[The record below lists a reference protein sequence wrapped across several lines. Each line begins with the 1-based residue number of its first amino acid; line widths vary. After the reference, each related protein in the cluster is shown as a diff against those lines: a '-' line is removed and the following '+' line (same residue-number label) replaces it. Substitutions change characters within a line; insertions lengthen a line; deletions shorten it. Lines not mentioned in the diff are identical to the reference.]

1 MNLDIYFQP
10 IESIDV
16 KKNTIGSICEI
27 YNTNFPDWESSDI
40 VLISVDENL
49 GLPELTNLESNHV
62 KVRQQ
67 LYNYHLAKGNT
78 LKMADLG
85 IIKKG
90 ASTSDTY
97 AALEDITAEIQK
109 KGKLLLIL
117 GGTQDL
123 TYANYLGYKK
133 LEQTINVACI
143 DQKIDLEISS
153 EAPISSNNFINH
165 LLTFQPSFL
174 FNFSILGCQQYYISE
189 EQLNLFDE
197 LYFDYLRLGEL
208 NNNIKLA
215 EPYLRNSDI
224 ISLDMSSI
232 RRAEFSGSTDN
243 GPNGFFA
250 NEICQIAKYA
260 GISDKLSSFGAYNF
274 SKKLENH
281 EVELSAQIFYFIIDG
296 YCRRKKDY
304 PIGTKKNH
312 VKYAVFHEELNHNL
326 VFHKS
331 PKSQR
336 WWLEVPYPPLKDFK
350 FERHNLVPCDY
361 EDYLTAQKGLIP
373 DLWWKTYRKL
383 N

>member
-62 KVRQQ
+62 KIRQQ

-281 EVELSAQIFYFIIDG
+281 EVELTAQIFYFIIDG
-296 YCRRKKDY
+296 YCHRKKDY

>member
-1 MNLDIYFQP
+1 M
-10 IESIDV
+10 
-16 KKNTIGSICEI
+16 
-27 YNTNFPDWESSDI
+27 
-40 VLISVDENL
+40 
-49 GLPELTNLESNHV
+49 
-62 KVRQQ
+62 
-67 LYNYHLAKGNT
+67 
-78 LKMADLG
+78 
-85 IIKKG
+85 
-90 ASTSDTY
+90 
-97 AALEDITAEIQK
+97 
-109 KGKLLLIL
+109 
-117 GGTQDL
+117 
-123 TYANYLGYKK
+123 
-133 LEQTINVACI
+133 
-143 DQKIDLEISS
+143 
-153 EAPISSNNFINH
+153 
-165 LLTFQPSFL
+165 
-174 FNFSILGCQQYYISE
+174 
-189 EQLNLFDE
+189 
-197 LYFDYLRLGEL
+197 

-232 RRAEFSGSTDN
+232 RRAEFSRSIEN

-250 NEICQIAKYA
+250 NEICQISKYA

-274 SKKLENH
+274 SKILDTHELE
-281 EVELSAQIFYFIIDG
+281 LTAQIFYFIIDG
-296 YCRRKKDY
+296 FCHRKKDY

>member
-10 IESIDV
+10 IDSIDI
-16 KKNTIGSICEI
+16 KKDTIGSICEI

-49 GLPELTNLESNHV
+49 GLNELPSLESNHI
-62 KVRQQ
+62 KIRQQ
-67 LYNYHLAKGNT
+67 LYDYHLAKGNK

-85 IIKKG
+85 IIKRG

-133 LEQTINVACI
+133 LEQTINVTCI
-143 DQKIDLEISS
+143 DQKIDLEMGS

-232 RRAEFSGSTDN
+232 RRAEFSGTNEN

-274 SKKLENH
+274 SKILDTH
-281 EVELSAQIFYFIIDG
+281 EVELTAQIFYFVIDG
-296 YCRRKKDY
+296 FCHRKKDY

-331 PKSQR
+331 PTSQR

-350 FERHNLVPCDY
+350 FERHNLVPCNY
-361 EDYLTAQKGLIP
+361 EDYLTAQKGMIP

>member
-10 IESIDV
+10 IDSIDI
-16 KKNTIGSICEI
+16 KKDTIGSICEI

-49 GLPELTNLESNHV
+49 GLNELPSLESNHI
-62 KVRQQ
+62 KIRQQ
-67 LYNYHLAKGNT
+67 LYDYHLAKGNK

-85 IIKKG
+85 IIKRG

-133 LEQTINVACI
+133 LEQTINVTCI
-143 DQKIDLEISS
+143 DQKIDLEMGS
-153 EAPISSNNFINH
+153 EATISSNNFINH

-232 RRAEFSGSTDN
+232 RRAEFSGTNEN

-274 SKKLENH
+274 SKTLDTH
-281 EVELSAQIFYFIIDG
+281 EVELTAQIFYFVING
-296 YCRRKKDY
+296 FCHRKKDY

-331 PKSQR
+331 PTSQR

-350 FERHNLVPCDY
+350 FERHNLVPCNY
-361 EDYLTAQKGLIP
+361 EDYLTAQKGMIP

>member
-10 IESIDV
+10 IDSIEV

-49 GLPELTNLESNHV
+49 GFPELPILESNHV
-62 KVRQQ
+62 KIRQQ
-67 LYNYHLAKGNT
+67 LYDYHLAKGNK

-85 IIKKG
+85 IIKRG

-133 LEQTINVACI
+133 LEQTINVTCV
-143 DQKIDLEISS
+143 DQKIDLEMGS

-174 FNFSILGCQQYYISE
+174 FNFSILGCQKYYISE

-232 RRAEFSGSTDN
+232 RRAEFSGANEN

-274 SKKLENH
+274 SKILDDH
-281 EVELSAQIFYFIIDG
+281 EVELASQIFYFIIDG
-296 YCRRKKDY
+296 FCHRKKDY

>member
-10 IESIDV
+10 IDSIDI
-16 KKNTIGSICEI
+16 KKDTIGSICEI

-49 GLPELTNLESNHV
+49 GLNELPSLENNHI
-62 KVRQQ
+62 KIRQQ
-67 LYNYHLAKGNT
+67 LYDYHLAKGNK

-85 IIKKG
+85 IIKRG

-133 LEQTINVACI
+133 LEQTINVTCI
-143 DQKIDLEISS
+143 DQKIDLEMGS

-232 RRAEFSGSTDN
+232 RRAEFSGTNEN

-274 SKKLENH
+274 SKILDTH
-281 EVELSAQIFYFIIDG
+281 EVELTAQIFYFIIDG
-296 YCRRKKDY
+296 FCHRKKDY

-331 PKSQR
+331 PTSQR

-350 FERHNLVPCDY
+350 FERHNLVPCNY
-361 EDYLTAQKGLIP
+361 EDYLTAQKGMIP

>member
-10 IESIDV
+10 IDSIDV

-49 GLPELTNLESNHV
+49 GLTELTSLESNHI
-62 KVRQQ
+62 KIRQQ
-67 LYNYHLAKGNT
+67 LYNYHLAKGNK

-85 IIKKG
+85 IIKRG

-117 GGTQDL
+117 GGTQDF

-133 LEQTINVACI
+133 LEQTINVTCI
-143 DQKIDLEISS
+143 DQKIDLEMGS

-232 RRAEFSGSTDN
+232 RRAEFSGANEN

-274 SKKLENH
+274 SKILDDH
-281 EVELSAQIFYFIIDG
+281 EVELAAQIFYFIIDG
-296 YCRRKKDY
+296 FCHRKKDY

-350 FERHNLVPCDY
+350 FERHNLVPCNY

>member
-27 YNTNFPDWESSDI
+27 YNTNFPDWESSDL

-62 KVRQQ
+62 KIRQQ

-281 EVELSAQIFYFIIDG
+281 EVELTAQIFYFIIDG
-296 YCRRKKDY
+296 YCLRKKDY

>member
-10 IESIDV
+10 IDSIEV

-49 GLPELTNLESNHV
+49 GFSELTSLESNHV
-62 KVRQQ
+62 KIRQQ
-67 LYNYHLAKGNT
+67 LYDYHLAKGNK

-85 IIKKG
+85 IIKRG

-133 LEQTINVACI
+133 LEQTINVTCI
-143 DQKIDLEISS
+143 DQKIDLEMGS

-224 ISLDMSSI
+224 ISLDISSI
-232 RRAEFSGSTDN
+232 RRAEFSGANEN

-274 SKKLENH
+274 SKILDDH
-281 EVELSAQIFYFIIDG
+281 EVELAAQIFYFIIDG
-296 YCRRKKDY
+296 FCHRKKDY

-350 FERHNLVPCDY
+350 FERHNLVPCNY

>member
-10 IESIDV
+10 IDSIDV

-49 GLPELTNLESNHV
+49 GLTELTSLESNHI
-62 KVRQQ
+62 KIRQQ
-67 LYNYHLAKGNT
+67 LYNYHLAKGNK

-85 IIKKG
+85 IIKRG

-97 AALEDITAEIQK
+97 AAFEDITAEIQK

-117 GGTQDL
+117 GGTQDF

-133 LEQTINVACI
+133 LEQTINVTCI
-143 DQKIDLEISS
+143 DQKIDLEMGS

-232 RRAEFSGSTDN
+232 RRAEFSGANEN

-274 SKKLENH
+274 SKILDDH
-281 EVELSAQIFYFIIDG
+281 EVELAAQIFYFIIDG
-296 YCRRKKDY
+296 FCHRKKDY

-350 FERHNLVPCDY
+350 FERHNLVPCNY

>member
-1 MNLDIYFQP
+1 
-10 IESIDV
+10 
-16 KKNTIGSICEI
+16 
-27 YNTNFPDWESSDI
+27 
-40 VLISVDENL
+40 
-49 GLPELTNLESNHV
+49 
-62 KVRQQ
+62 
-67 LYNYHLAKGNT
+67 
-78 LKMADLG
+78 MADLG

-224 ISLDMSSI
+224 ISL
-232 RRAEFSGSTDN
+232 
-243 GPNGFFA
+243 
-250 NEICQIAKYA
+250 ICHQ
-260 GISDKLSSFGAYNF
+260 L
-274 SKKLENH
+274 
-281 EVELSAQIFYFIIDG
+281 
-296 YCRRKKDY
+296 
-304 PIGTKKNH
+304 
-312 VKYAVFHEELNHNL
+312 EELNFRVPLIMDQMVFLPMKYVKLLNMQAL
-326 VFHKS
+326 VINYQVLVLIIS
-331 PKSQR
+331 
-336 WWLEVPYPPLKDFK
+336 LK
-350 FERHNLVPCDY
+350 N
-361 EDYLTAQKGLIP
+361 
-373 DLWWKTYRKL
+373 
-383 N
+383 

>member
-109 KGKLLLIL
+109 KGKLLLII

-296 YCRRKKDY
+296 YCHRKKDY

>member
-62 KVRQQ
+62 KIRQQ

-109 KGKLLLIL
+109 KGKLLLII

-281 EVELSAQIFYFIIDG
+281 EVELTAQIFYFIIDG
-296 YCRRKKDY
+296 YCHRKKDY

-361 EDYLTAQKGLIP
+361 DDYLTAQKGLIP

>member
-62 KVRQQ
+62 KIRQQ
-67 LYNYHLAKGNT
+67 LYNYHLAKGNK

-232 RRAEFSGSTDN
+232 RRAEFSGSTNN

-281 EVELSAQIFYFIIDG
+281 EVELTAQIFYFIIDG
-296 YCRRKKDY
+296 YCHRKKDY

>member
-10 IESIDV
+10 IDSIDI
-16 KKNTIGSICEI
+16 KKDTIGSICEI

-49 GLPELTNLESNHV
+49 GLNELPSLESNHI
-62 KVRQQ
+62 KIRQQ
-67 LYNYHLAKGNT
+67 LYDYHLAKGNK

-85 IIKKG
+85 IIKRG

-133 LEQTINVACI
+133 LEQTINVTCI
-143 DQKIDLEISS
+143 DQKIDLEMGS

-232 RRAEFSGSTDN
+232 RRAEFSGTNEN

-274 SKKLENH
+274 SKILDTH
-281 EVELSAQIFYFIIDG
+281 EVELTAQIFYFIIDG
-296 YCRRKKDY
+296 FCYRKKDY

-331 PKSQR
+331 PTSQR

-350 FERHNLVPCDY
+350 FERHNLVPCNY
-361 EDYLTAQKGLIP
+361 EDYLTAQKGMIP

>member
-62 KVRQQ
+62 KIRQQ
-67 LYNYHLAKGNT
+67 LYNYHLAKGNK

-143 DQKIDLEISS
+143 DQKVDLEISS

-281 EVELSAQIFYFIIDG
+281 EVELTAQIFYFIIDG
-296 YCRRKKDY
+296 YCHRKKDY

>member
-78 LKMADLG
+78 FKMADLG

-143 DQKIDLEISS
+143 DQKIDLEISN

-174 FNFSILGCQQYYISE
+174 FNFSILGCQQYYISQ

-232 RRAEFSGSTDN
+232 RRAEFSGSTDH

-274 SKKLENH
+274 AKKLENH
-281 EVELSAQIFYFIIDG
+281 EVELTAQIFYFIIDG
-296 YCRRKKDY
+296 YCHRKKDY

>member
-1 MNLDIYFQP
+1 M
-10 IESIDV
+10 
-16 KKNTIGSICEI
+16 
-27 YNTNFPDWESSDI
+27 
-40 VLISVDENL
+40 
-49 GLPELTNLESNHV
+49 
-62 KVRQQ
+62 
-67 LYNYHLAKGNT
+67 YNYHLAKGNA

-232 RRAEFSGSTDN
+232 RRAEFSGSTNN

-296 YCRRKKDY
+296 YCHRKKDY

>member
-10 IESIDV
+10 IDSIDI
-16 KKNTIGSICEI
+16 KKDTIGSICEI

-49 GLPELTNLESNHV
+49 GLNELPSLESNHI
-62 KVRQQ
+62 KIRQQ
-67 LYNYHLAKGNT
+67 LYDYHLAKGNK

-97 AALEDITAEIQK
+97 AALEDITSEIQR

-123 TYANYLGYKK
+123 THANYLGYKK
-133 LEQTINVACI
+133 LEQTINVTCI
-143 DQKIDLEISS
+143 DQKIDLEMGS

-232 RRAEFSGSTDN
+232 RRAEFSGTNEN

-274 SKKLENH
+274 SKILDTH
-281 EVELSAQIFYFIIDG
+281 EVELTAQIFYFIIDG
-296 YCRRKKDY
+296 FCHRKKDY

-331 PKSQR
+331 PTSQR

-350 FERHNLVPCDY
+350 FERHNLVPCNY
-361 EDYLTAQKGLIP
+361 EDYLTAQKGMIP

>member
-10 IESIDV
+10 IDSIDI

-49 GLPELTNLESNHV
+49 GLTELPSLESNHI
-62 KVRQQ
+62 KIRQQ
-67 LYNYHLAKGNT
+67 LYNYHLAKGNK

-85 IIKKG
+85 IIKRG

-133 LEQTINVACI
+133 LEQTINVTCI
-143 DQKIDLEISS
+143 DQKIDLEMGS

-232 RRAEFSGSTDN
+232 RRAEFSGANEN

-274 SKKLENH
+274 SKILDDH
-281 EVELSAQIFYFIIDG
+281 EVELAAQIFYFIIDG
-296 YCRRKKDY
+296 FCHRKKDY

-350 FERHNLVPCDY
+350 FERHNLVPCNY

>member
-10 IESIDV
+10 IDSIDI
-16 KKNTIGSICEI
+16 KKDTIGSICEI

-49 GLPELTNLESNHV
+49 GFPELPSLESNHV
-62 KVRQQ
+62 KIRQQ
-67 LYNYHLAKGNT
+67 LYDYHLAKGNK

-85 IIKKG
+85 IIKRG

-133 LEQTINVACI
+133 LEQTINVTCI
-143 DQKIDLEISS
+143 DQKIDLEMGS

-232 RRAEFSGSTDN
+232 RRAEFSGSTEN

-250 NEICQIAKYA
+250 NEICQISKYA

-274 SKKLENH
+274 SKILDDH
-281 EVELSAQIFYFIIDG
+281 EVELAAQIFYFIIDG
-296 YCRRKKDY
+296 FCHRKKDY

-350 FERHNLVPCDY
+350 FERHNLVPCNY

>member
-10 IESIDV
+10 IDSIDV
-16 KKNTIGSICEI
+16 KKNTIGSICDI

-49 GLPELTNLESNHV
+49 GLTELPSLEINHI
-62 KVRQQ
+62 KIRQQ
-67 LYNYHLAKGNT
+67 LYNYHLAKRNK

-85 IIKKG
+85 IIKSG

-133 LEQTINVACI
+133 LEQTINITCI
-143 DQKIDLEISS
+143 DQKIDLEMGS

-224 ISLDMSSI
+224 ISLDISSI
-232 RRAEFSGSTDN
+232 RRAEFSGANEN

-274 SKKLENH
+274 SKILDDH
-281 EVELSAQIFYFIIDG
+281 EVELAAQIFYFIIDG
-296 YCRRKKDY
+296 FCHRKKDY

-350 FERHNLVPCDY
+350 FERHNLVPCNY

>member
-10 IESIDV
+10 IDSIEV

-49 GLPELTNLESNHV
+49 GFSELTSLESNHV
-62 KVRQQ
+62 KIRQQ
-67 LYNYHLAKGNT
+67 LYDYHLAKGNK

-85 IIKKG
+85 IIKRG

-133 LEQTINVACI
+133 LEQTINVTCI
-143 DQKIDLEISS
+143 DQKIDLEMGS

-224 ISLDMSSI
+224 ISLDISSI
-232 RRAEFSGSTDN
+232 RRAEFSGANEN

-274 SKKLENH
+274 SKILDDH
-281 EVELSAQIFYFIIDG
+281 EVELAAQIFYFIIDG
-296 YCRRKKDY
+296 FCHRKKDY

-312 VKYAVFHEELNHNL
+312 VKYAVFHEELKHNL

-350 FERHNLVPCDY
+350 FERHNLVPCNY

>member
-10 IESIDV
+10 IDSIDV

-62 KVRQQ
+62 KIRQQ

-232 RRAEFSGSTDN
+232 RRAEFSGANEN

-296 YCRRKKDY
+296 YCHRKKDY

>member
-10 IESIDV
+10 IDSIDI
-16 KKNTIGSICEI
+16 KKDKIGSICEI

-49 GLPELTNLESNHV
+49 GLTELTSLESNHI
-62 KVRQQ
+62 KIRQQ
-67 LYNYHLAKGNT
+67 LYNYHLAKGNK

-85 IIKKG
+85 IIKRG

-97 AALEDITAEIQK
+97 AAFEDITAEIQK

-117 GGTQDL
+117 GGTQDF

-133 LEQTINVACI
+133 LEQTINVTCI
-143 DQKIDLEISS
+143 DQKIDLEMGS
-153 EAPISSNNFINH
+153 EAPISPKNFINH

-232 RRAEFSGSTDN
+232 RRAEFSGSTEN

-250 NEICQIAKYA
+250 NEICQISKYA

-274 SKKLENH
+274 SKILDTH
-281 EVELSAQIFYFIIDG
+281 EVELTAQIFYFIIDG
-296 YCRRKKDY
+296 FCHRKKDY

-350 FERHNLVPCDY
+350 FERHNLVPCNY

>member
-10 IESIDV
+10 IDSIDV

-49 GLPELTNLESNHV
+49 GFPELPSLESNHV
-62 KVRQQ
+62 KIRQQ
-67 LYNYHLAKGNT
+67 LYDYHLAKGNK

-85 IIKKG
+85 IIKRG

-133 LEQTINVACI
+133 LEQTINVTCI
-143 DQKIDLEISS
+143 DQKIDLEMGS

-224 ISLDMSSI
+224 ISLDISSI
-232 RRAEFSGSTDN
+232 RRAEFSGANEN

-274 SKKLENH
+274 SKILDDH
-281 EVELSAQIFYFIIDG
+281 EVELAAQIFYFIIDG
-296 YCRRKKDY
+296 FCHRKKDY

-350 FERHNLVPCDY
+350 FERHNLVPCNY

>member
-10 IESIDV
+10 IDSIDV

-49 GLPELTNLESNHV
+49 GFSELTSLESNHV
-62 KVRQQ
+62 KIRQQ
-67 LYNYHLAKGNT
+67 LYDYHLAKGNK

-85 IIKKG
+85 IIKRG

-133 LEQTINVACI
+133 LEQTINVTCI
-143 DQKIDLEISS
+143 DQKIDLEMGS

-224 ISLDMSSI
+224 ISLDISSI
-232 RRAEFSGSTDN
+232 RRAEFSGANEN

-274 SKKLENH
+274 SKILDDH
-281 EVELSAQIFYFIIDG
+281 EVELAAQIFYFIIDG
-296 YCRRKKDY
+296 FCHRKKDY

-350 FERHNLVPCDY
+350 FERHNLVPCNY

>member
-62 KVRQQ
+62 KIRQQ
-67 LYNYHLAKGNT
+67 LYNYYLAKGNT

-281 EVELSAQIFYFIIDG
+281 EVELTAQIFYFIIDG
-296 YCRRKKDY
+296 YCHRKKDY

-350 FERHNLVPCDY
+350 FERHNLVPCNY

>member
-174 FNFSILGCQQYYISE
+174 FNFSILGCQQYYISQ

-281 EVELSAQIFYFIIDG
+281 EVELTAQIFYFIIDG
-296 YCRRKKDY
+296 YCHRKKDY

>member
-10 IESIDV
+10 IDSIDV

-49 GLPELTNLESNHV
+49 GFSELTSLESNHV
-62 KVRQQ
+62 KIRQQ
-67 LYNYHLAKGNT
+67 LYDYHLAKGNK

-85 IIKKG
+85 IIKRG

-133 LEQTINVACI
+133 LEQTINVTCI
-143 DQKIDLEISS
+143 DQKIDLEMGS

-224 ISLDMSSI
+224 ISLDISSI
-232 RRAEFSGSTDN
+232 RRAEFSGANEN

-274 SKKLENH
+274 SKILDDH
-281 EVELSAQIFYFIIDG
+281 EVELAAQIFYFIIDG
-296 YCRRKKDY
+296 FCHRKKDY

>member
-10 IESIDV
+10 IDSIEV

-49 GLPELTNLESNHV
+49 GFSELTSLESNHV
-62 KVRQQ
+62 KIRQQ
-67 LYNYHLAKGNT
+67 LYDYHLANGNK

-85 IIKKG
+85 IIKRG

-133 LEQTINVACI
+133 LEQTINVTCI
-143 DQKIDLEISS
+143 DQKIDLEMGS

-224 ISLDMSSI
+224 ISLDISSI
-232 RRAEFSGSTDN
+232 RRAEFSGANEN

-274 SKKLENH
+274 SKILDDH
-281 EVELSAQIFYFIIDG
+281 EVELAAQIFYFIIDG
-296 YCRRKKDY
+296 FCHRKKDY

-350 FERHNLVPCDY
+350 FERHNLVPCNY

>member
-10 IESIDV
+10 IDSIDI
-16 KKNTIGSICEI
+16 KKDTIGSICEI

-49 GLPELTNLESNHV
+49 GLNELPSLESNHI
-62 KVRQQ
+62 KIRQQ
-67 LYNYHLAKGNT
+67 LYDYHLAKGNK

-85 IIKKG
+85 IIKRG

-109 KGKLLLIL
+109 KGKLLLVL

-133 LEQTINVACI
+133 LEQTINVTCI
-143 DQKIDLEISS
+143 DQKIDLEMGS

-232 RRAEFSGSTDN
+232 RRAEFSGTNEN

-274 SKKLENH
+274 SKILDTH
-281 EVELSAQIFYFIIDG
+281 EVELTAQIFYFIIDG
-296 YCRRKKDY
+296 FCYRKKDY

-331 PKSQR
+331 PTSQR

-350 FERHNLVPCDY
+350 FERHNLVPCNY
-361 EDYLTAQKGLIP
+361 EDYLTAQKGMIP

>member
-10 IESIDV
+10 IDSIEV

-49 GLPELTNLESNHV
+49 GFSELTSLESNHV
-62 KVRQQ
+62 KIRQQ
-67 LYNYHLAKGNT
+67 LYDYHLAKGNK

-85 IIKKG
+85 IIKRG

-133 LEQTINVACI
+133 LEQTINVTCI
-143 DQKIDLEISS
+143 DQKIDLQMGS

-224 ISLDMSSI
+224 ISLDISSI
-232 RRAEFSGSTDN
+232 RRAEFSGANEN

-274 SKKLENH
+274 SKILDDH
-281 EVELSAQIFYFIIDG
+281 EVELAAQIFYFIIDG
-296 YCRRKKDY
+296 FCHRKKDY

-350 FERHNLVPCDY
+350 FERHNLVPCNY

>member
-49 GLPELTNLESNHV
+49 GFSELTSLESNHV
-62 KVRQQ
+62 KIRQQ
-67 LYNYHLAKGNT
+67 LYDYHLAKGNK

-85 IIKKG
+85 IIKRG

-133 LEQTINVACI
+133 LEQTINVTCI
-143 DQKIDLEISS
+143 DQKIDLEMGS

-224 ISLDMSSI
+224 ISLDISSI
-232 RRAEFSGSTDN
+232 RRAEFSGANEN

-274 SKKLENH
+274 SKILDDH
-281 EVELSAQIFYFIIDG
+281 EVELAAQIFYFIIDG
-296 YCRRKKDY
+296 FCHRKKDY

-350 FERHNLVPCDY
+350 FERHNLVPCNY

>member
-62 KVRQQ
+62 KIRQQ
-67 LYNYHLAKGNT
+67 LYNYHLAKGNK

-143 DQKIDLEISS
+143 DQKVDLEISS

-281 EVELSAQIFYFIIDG
+281 EVELTAQIFYFIIDG
-296 YCRRKKDY
+296 YCHRKKDY

-331 PKSQR
+331 SKSQR